1 MTESII
7 QQPDSV
13 RPFRLWDATARAQMR
28 WRYYAD
34 KHRAHNAALLEM
46 HLPSD
51 EIAARWSK
59 VSVTIEVFDIRN
71 GKLLGQYT
79 RRLHT
84 VAIMKEAK

>member
-1 MTESII
+1 MLLAG
-7 QQPDSV
+7 V
-13 RPFRLWDATARAQMR
+13 
-28 WRYYAD
+28 
-34 KHRAHNAALLEM
+34 AAL
-46 HLPSD
+46 
-51 EIAARWSK
+51 IAARWSK

>member
-34 KHRAHNAALLEM
+34 KHRAHNAAL
-46 HLPSD
+46 
-51 EIAARWSK
+51 IAARWSK